1 MTSVDAYAHK
11 RTSTITMHNITPV
24 NTGLTEARASRKKNT
39 MAKIIAMVQGG
50 TSKEIEASTVQ
61 DVVSHFGVKNYT
73 AHVNK
78 EQADLSDELQDMD
91 FVLLVPSVKGAM
103 RHN

>member
-1 MTSVDAYAHK
+1 
-11 RTSTITMHNITPV
+11 
-24 NTGLTEARASRKKNT
+24 
-39 MAKIIAMVQGG
+39 MVQGG
-50 TSKEIEASTVQ
+50 ATKEIEASTVQ

-91 FVLLVPSVKGAM
+91 FVLLVPSVKGA
-103 RHN
+103 